1 MSFRIEQEIAI
12 FEFDDGKANAL
23 GHELIE
29 QFFFALAEAES
40 EAKGLLI
47 AGRQGIFSAGFDLK
61 EINRGGRAAAELV
74 KKGAKLFHRMFDFP
88 KPLVAC
94 CAGHAV
100 AAGAFLL
107 LSCDYRIGS
116 RGPFKYGLNETA
128 IGMAPLP
135 IFGNELALKRL
146 SPRFLSRA
154 VIQSE
159 MFSPKDALEAGFLDE
174 IAEPHDLFE
183 SAKSKTLA
191 LASLP
196 TVAYGKMK
204 RDIRASSLE
213 RMNIS

>member
-1 MSFRIEQEIAI
+1 MNFRIEQEIAI

-29 QFFFALAEAES
+29 QFFFALDEAES
-40 EAKGLLI
+40 QAKGLLI
-47 AGRQGIFSAGFDLK
+47 AGREGVFSAGFDLK
-61 EINRGGRAAAELV
+61 EINEGGSAAAKLV

-88 KPLVAC
+88 RPLVAC

-116 RGPFKYGLNETA
+116 GGPFKYGLNETA

-135 IFGNELALKRL
+135 VFGSELALSRL

-159 MFSPKDALEAGFLDE
+159 MFSPDDALEAGFLDQ
-174 IAEPHDLFE
+174 IAEANDLFE
-183 SAKSKTLA
+183 IGKSKTLE
-191 LASLP
+191 LSSLP
-196 TVAYGKMK
+196 SVAYGKMK
-204 RDIRASSLE
+204 RSIRASSLE

>member
-61 EINRGGRAAAELV
+61 EIKKGGRAAAELV

-116 RGPFKYGLNETA
+116 KGPFKYGLNETA

-135 IFGNELALKRL
+135 IFGDELALKRL

-159 MFSPKDALEAGFLDE
+159 MFSPEDAFEAGFLDE
-174 IAEPHDLFE
+174 IAEPNDLFE
-183 SAKSKTLA
+183 SAKSKTLE

>member
-61 EINRGGRAAAELV
+61 EIKKGGRAAAELV

-116 RGPFKYGLNETA
+116 TGPFKYGLNETA

-159 MFSPKDALEAGFLDE
+159 MFSPEDAFEAGFLDE
-174 IAEPHDLFE
+174 IAEPNDLFE
-183 SAKSKTLA
+183 SAKSKTLE

>member
-47 AGRQGIFSAGFDLK
+47 AGRQGVFSAGFDLK
-61 EINRGGRAAAELV
+61 EIKKGGRAAAELV

-107 LSCDYRIGS
+107 LSCDYRIGC

-159 MFSPKDALEAGFLDE
+159 MFSPEDAFEAGFLDE
-174 IAEPHDLFE
+174 IAEPNDLFE
-183 SAKSKTLA
+183 SAKSKTLE

>member
-61 EINRGGRAAAELV
+61 EIKRGGRAAAELV

-159 MFSPKDALEAGFLDE
+159 MFSPEDAFEAGFLDE
-174 IAEPHDLFE
+174 IAEPNDLFG
-183 SAKSKTLA
+183 SAKSKTLE

>member
-159 MFSPKDALEAGFLDE
+159 MFSPEDAFEAGFLDE
-174 IAEPHDLFE
+174 IAEPNELFE
-183 SAKSKTLA
+183 SAKSKTLE

>member
-29 QFFFALAEAES
+29 QFFFVLAEAES
-40 EAKGLLI
+40 HAKGLLI
-47 AGRQGIFSAGFDLK
+47 SGRQGVFSAGFDLR
-61 EINRGGRAAAELV
+61 EIKKGGSAAAELV
-74 KKGAKLFHRMFDFP
+74 KKGARLFHRMFDFP

-116 RGPFKYGLNETA
+116 AGPFKYGLNETA

-135 IFGNELALKRL
+135 VFGNELALNRL

-159 MFSPKDALEAGFLDE
+159 MFCPEDAFEAGFLDQ
-174 IAEPHDLFE
+174 IVEPSDLFE
-183 SAKSKTLA
+183 SARSKTLE
-191 LASLP
+191 LSSLP
-196 TVAYGKMK
+196 TIAYGKMK

>member
-61 EINRGGRAAAELV
+61 EVKRGGRAAAELV

-159 MFSPKDALEAGFLDE
+159 MFSPEDAFEAGFLDE
-174 IAEPHDLFE
+174 IAEPNDLFE
-183 SAKSKTLA
+183 SAKSKTLE